1 MIVKKTLNSLSS
13 GNVITHKLQGRN
25 LPLQRT
31 YLNMVY
37 KVRDDGVLG
46 ETVLPLAHVILW
58 RNIVVVEWVVPRGRK
73 PDRTRTFFRSRC
85 RAGGRWLAAA
95 QLIGFCW
102 EPLTRLGTFWTF
114 FRAYST
120 LESESEM
127 GVCFSMRK
135 IIGEI
140 LSLH

>member
-37 KVRDDGVLG
+37 KVGDDGVLG

-58 RNIVVVEWVVPRGRK
+58 RNIVVVE
-73 PDRTRTFFRSRC
+73 
-85 RAGGRWLAAA
+85 
-95 QLIGFCW
+95 
-102 EPLTRLGTFWTF
+102 
-114 FRAYST
+114 
-120 LESESEM
+120 
-127 GVCFSMRK
+127 
-135 IIGEI
+135 
-140 LSLH
+140 